1 MPERMRLRFSICSAM
16 VNTSFPSF
24 NKENCPRTEKRV
36 RLCARAGKF
45 FLWCHLACRKL
56 RPLTGMQ
63 ITSPPDNGGCRQ
75 RILGVLPVP
84 SANHCAAPRSGLF
97 SAVQALCACAGGF
110 TFASLVYSMYCI
122 TRANNLQ
129 DGTVQKKLTNEFA
142 KTALTRKSNMG
153 KLILYMFAYAVTSS
167 RK

>member
-1 MPERMRLRFSICSAM
+1 MAA
-16 VNTSFPSF
+16 VNGYWAFAPF
-24 NKENCPRTEKRV
+24 
-36 RLCARAGKF
+36 
-45 FLWCHLACRKL
+45 
-56 RPLTGMQ
+56 
-63 ITSPPDNGGCRQ
+63 
-75 RILGVLPVP
+75 PVP

-97 SAVQALCACAGGF
+97 SAVKALCACAGGF

>member
-1 MPERMRLRFSICSAM
+1 MPVGWMPERMRLRFSICSAM

-75 RILGVLPVP
+75 RILGVRAVP
-84 SANHCAAPRSGLF
+84 R
-97 SAVQALCACAGGF
+97 ALCEPLCRPAFRPVLSCPGSLCVRRRSYFRITGLQHVLYHAGKQFARWNCAKEADPKF
-110 TFASLVYSMYCI
+110 FI
-122 TRANNLQ
+122 
-129 DGTVQKKLTNEFA
+129 
-142 KTALTRKSNMG
+142 
-153 KLILYMFAYAVTSS
+153 
-167 RK
+167 